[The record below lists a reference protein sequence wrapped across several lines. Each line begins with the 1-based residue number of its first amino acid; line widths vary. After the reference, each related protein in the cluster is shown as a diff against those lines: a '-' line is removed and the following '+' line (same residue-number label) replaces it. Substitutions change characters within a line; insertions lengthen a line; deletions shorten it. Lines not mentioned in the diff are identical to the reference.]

1 MTFRPV
7 VPLGG
12 IAGWQFL
19 QRTQTQQREALSAS
33 PLLQRETQHFMKEIG
48 NVTSAQELVA
58 DRTLLKVAL
67 GAFGLESDLNNRFFV
82 QKILEDGTSA
92 QDALANRLADKRY
105 RAFSDAFGFGP
116 NDFPKTSLPTFMEDV
131 VDKYQT
137 QAFETAIGES
147 DETMRIALYAQH
159 ELAEIATGDGSETT
173 KWLNIIGLPPLRTMF
188 ETALGLPRSF
198 ASVDLDKQV
207 EVFRDRFSSATGLS
221 DLSELS
227 DPGAMEKTTHLYLA
241 RAQIASFA
249 SQQSPAA
256 IALSL
261 LQS

>member
-7 VPLGG
+7 VPFGG
-12 IAGWQFL
+12 ITGWQFL
-19 QRTQTQQREALSAS
+19 QRTQTHQQEALAAS
-33 PLLQRETQHFMKEIG
+33 PQIKRETQHFLKEIA
-48 NVTSAQELVA
+48 NVSSARELVA

-116 NDFPKTSLPTFMEDV
+116 SAFPKTALTTFMEDV
-131 VDKYQT
+131 VNKYQT

-159 ELAEIATGDGSETT
+159 ELAEIAAGGGSETT
-173 KWLNIIGLPPLRTMF
+173 MWLNIIGLPPLRTMF

-207 EVFRDRFSSATGLS
+207 EVFRDRFTSATGLS
-221 DLSELS
+221 DLAELS
-227 DPGAMEKTTHLYLA
+227 DPEAMEKTTHLYLA

-249 SQQSPAA
+249 GQQSSAA

-261 LQS
+261 LQA